1 MIGQSFLICLI
12 RYNFL
17 VMDKIEIKISEE
29 IKHIAPDYKGVAILA
44 QVKNSTETDAL
55 WEKISEVESWV
66 RDNYKMDQ
74 INKRP
79 EILATRNAYK
89 ALGKDPNRYRPSAEA
104 LCRRVVKELPLYRIS
119 VLVDLI
125 NLISIK
131 YGYSIGGFDADYVEG
146 NLELGVGRS
155 GELFCAIGRGE
166 LNIEGL
172 PVYRDQSGPIGTPT
186 SDEERTRLR
195 NETTSLLMIVNGYEG
210 GLRFNDCV
218 AETLFLLRQ
227 YAGMTSF
234 DVIRIV

>member
-195 NETTSLLMIVNGYEG
+195 DETTSLLMIVNGYEG
-210 GLRFNDCV
+210 GLRFNDCL

>member
-1 MIGQSFLICLI
+1 MIEQSRVICSIRNIFLE
-12 RYNFL
+12 
-17 VMDKIEIKISEE
+17 MDKIEIKISED
-29 IKHIAPDYKGVAILA
+29 IKQIAPDYKGVAILA

-55 WEKISEVESWV
+55 WEKINKVESWF
-66 RDNYKMDQ
+66 RENYKMDQ

-79 EILATRNAYK
+79 EIMATRNAYK

-104 LCRRVVKELPLYRIS
+104 LCRRIAKELPLYKIS
-119 VLVDLI
+119 ALVDLI

-131 YGYSIGGFDADYVEG
+131 YGYSIGGFDADYIKG

-155 GELFCAIGRGE
+155 GETFSAIGRGE

-186 SDEERTRLR
+186 SDEERTKLR

-218 AETLFLLRQ
+218 AEILYLLRQ
-227 YAGMTSF
+227 HTGMTSF
-234 DVIRIV
+234 DIIRIS

>member
-1 MIGQSFLICLI
+1 MICLI

>member
-1 MIGQSFLICLI
+1 
-12 RYNFL
+12 
-17 VMDKIEIKISEE
+17 MDKIEIKISEE

-195 NETTSLLMIVNGYEG
+195 DETTSLLMIVNGYEG
-210 GLRFNDCV
+210 GLRFNDCL

>member
-1 MIGQSFLICLI
+1 MN
-12 RYNFL
+12 R
-17 VMDKIEIKISEE
+17 IEIKVSDE
-29 IKHIAPDYKGVAILA
+29 IKSIAPDYKGVAILA
-44 QVKNSTETDAL
+44 QVKNSTEADAL
-55 WEKISEVESWV
+55 WNKINEIESWL
-66 RDNYKMDQ
+66 RENYKIDQ

-104 LCRRVVKELPLYRIS
+104 LCRRVLKEMPLYRIS

-131 YGYSIGGFDADYVEG
+131 YGYSIGGFDADYVDG
-146 NLELGVGRS
+146 NLELGVGRN
-155 GELFCAIGRGE
+155 GEMFLAIGRGE

-172 PVYRDQSGPIGTPT
+172 PVYRDQKGPIGTPT

-195 NETTSLLMIVNGYEG
+195 EGSTSLLMIINGYEG
-210 GLRFNDCV
+210 GLRFNDCI
-218 AETLFLLRQ
+218 AETLCLLRQ

>member
-1 MIGQSFLICLI
+1 
-12 RYNFL
+12 
-17 VMDKIEIKISEE
+17 MDKIEIRISEE
-29 IKHIAPDYKGVAILA
+29 IKAVAPDYKGVAILA
-44 QVKNSTETDAL
+44 QVKNSTDTDSL
-55 WEKISEVESWV
+55 WEKIKEAEKSI
-66 RDNYKMDQ
+66 RDTYKMDQ

-79 EILATRNAYK
+79 EIRATRNAYK

-172 PVYRDQSGPIGTPT
+172 PVYRDQAGPIGTPT
-186 SDEERTRLR
+186 SDEERTMLR
-195 NETTSLLMIVNGYEG
+195 DNTTSLLMIVNGYEG
-210 GLRFNDCV
+210 GLHFNDCV
-218 AETLFLLRQ
+218 AETLCLLRQ

>member
-1 MIGQSFLICLI
+1 MICLI

-195 NETTSLLMIVNGYEG
+195 DETTSLLMIVNGYEG
-210 GLRFNDCV
+210 GLRFNDCL